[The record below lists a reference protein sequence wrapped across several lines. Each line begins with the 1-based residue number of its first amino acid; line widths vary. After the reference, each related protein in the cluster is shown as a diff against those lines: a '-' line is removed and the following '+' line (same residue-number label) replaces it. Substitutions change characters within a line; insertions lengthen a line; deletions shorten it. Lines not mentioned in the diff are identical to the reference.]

1 MGMRLEFAQHLVH
14 LMTPEDQRTY
24 GAGIHPPFA
33 QDHHP
38 APKTDKL
45 EREEQRQYAN
55 WLLLH
60 GLKSFVWH
68 KTNVPSTASLG
79 TPDFVV
85 PVGGVTLWIE
95 FKRAGYGL
103 SADQESFKAG
113 LEEQGLRLYIVHTAL
128 EAIELTRY
136 FMPLSS
142 LDKPR

>member
-1 MGMRLEFAQHLVH
+1 MSL
-14 LMTPEDQRTY
+14 EDQRSF

-68 KTNVPSTASLG
+68 KTNVPSTASPG
-79 TPDFVV
+79 TPDFIV
-85 PVGGVTLWIE
+85 PVCGVTLWVE

-103 SADQESFKAG
+103 SEDQESFKAG
-113 LEEQGLRLYIVHTAL
+113 LEEQNVRYYVVYSCA

-136 FMPLSS
+136 HMPLSS
-142 LDKPR
+142 LDK